1 MRLMKLG
8 MALAATAALLCGA
21 PAMAASQIDELS
33 IFNYVTTNNC
43 AATDDFSCSP
53 LGVTAAGT
61 TAPLLINANNRDIA
75 LGKGSYY
82 IYGNPWAGTDFMVQ
96 GAPMIFGFEI
106 KDNSGYF
113 QTISNVL
120 TVPDLSIAGL
130 LLYQGYGITLST
142 TGITTADLVGF
153 GSTSAAF
160 KPDGRSDFVLRLDF
174 GVSPPAVPEP
184 ATWAMMIV
192 GFGLLGGAMRRR
204 IPLAKLA

>member
-1 MRLMKLG
+1 MIKMG
-8 MALAATAALLCGA
+8 MAVATTIALLSA
-21 PAMAASQIDELS
+21 MPAEAAAQIDELV
-33 IFNYVTTNNC
+33 IFNYATANNC
-43 AATDDFSCSP
+43 ASTEDFDCSP

-61 TAPLLINANNRDIA
+61 SAPLLINVNSRDIA
-75 LGKGSYY
+75 LSKGSYY
-82 IYGNPWAGTDFMVQ
+82 IYGNPWAGTNFMVQ

-106 KDNSGYF
+106 RDNGSYF

-160 KPDGRSDFVLRLDF
+160 NPDGRYDFVLRLDF

-184 ATWAMMIV
+184 ATWAMMIA
-192 GFGLLGGAMRRR
+192 GFGLLGDVMRRR
-204 IPLAKLA
+204 NRRPKPA